1 MTATSRV
8 LRGVG
13 VLLAVA
19 GLAVFLVPSLGGAA
33 AAGQFYVGAVGA
45 IALLQ
50 GGRYAR
56 DAWRSPVVGAE
67 TGDPELISGVP
78 TPGDDFDDALA
89 STFEVHSL
97 EGRKEVESRLEPVA
111 RAVLE
116 RGRDWSTAETGRR
129 LDAGDWTDDP
139 VAAAFFS
146 DDAADD
152 VPLVTRLRIRWSE
165 KSSYGVQAERATAEL
180 ERIWREES

>member
-8 LRGVG
+8 LTGVG

-19 GLAVFLVPSLGGAA
+19 GLTVFLVPSLGGAA
-33 AAGQFYVGAVGA
+33 AAGRFYVGAVGA
-45 IALLQ
+45 LAVLQ

-56 DAWRSPVVGAE
+56 DAWRSPLVGAD
-67 TGDPELISGVP
+67 TGDPELVSGVP
-78 TPGDDFDDALA
+78 TPGDDFDEALA
-89 STFEVHSL
+89 ATFEVHSL
-97 EGRKEVESRLEPVA
+97 EGRKEVEARLDPVA

-116 RGRDWSTAETGRR
+116 RRRDLSAAEAERR

-146 DDAADD
+146 DAAGDRI
-152 VPLVTRLRIRWSE
+152 PFLTRLRIRWGG
-165 KSSYGVQAERATAEL
+165 KSSYGVRAERAAAEL
-180 ERIWREES
+180 ERIWRAES